1 VSSTNSFTKGTCTAF
16 SVQRINEQSFT
27 CSQRLTS
34 HEVLLLPVSRTRH
47 RSNAL
52 FTDSS
57 RRWVRESR
65 AARGREPKIMHTGA
79 SCGLA
84 ASLHPKRKEHT
95 YCASLCYFTLARTE
109 IPILEAAFLL
119 PVHGCSAR
127 RLRHL
132 FPCPSHD
139 HGTMG
144 ATRSQAIIFLLRD
157 ATGEFF
163 YCSFYASRAR

>member
-109 IPILEAAFLL
+109 IPMEATVLLPCTAALRVVSATCFLAYPTTMGLWEPPDPKPLSFCYVMLPENFFLL
-119 PVHGCSAR
+119 
-127 RLRHL
+127 
-132 FPCPSHD
+132 
-139 HGTMG
+139 
-144 ATRSQAIIFLLRD
+144 
-157 ATGEFF
+157 
-163 YCSFYASRAR
+163 